1 MSKTAPFLEAE
12 MKQLIFVLVT
22 FLYFAPS
29 LSAQEAT
36 SAPPADKKAQWTRPR
51 SSQRE
56 EDRMK
61 MVLYQIRDR
70 GVRDKKVLAAMQA
83 VPRHWFV
90 PEGQQRRA
98 YQDRALSIG
107 FEQTISQPYIVAVM
121 TASLDIDSSSKVL
134 EIGTGSGYQA
144 AVLNEIT
151 PYVYTI
157 EIIEELGKR
166 TQRCLKV
173 RGYKTIET
181 RIAAGYNGWPEEAPF
196 DAIIVTAAATHVPPP
211 LFKQLKTGGRMCIP
225 IGPPMSVQ
233 ELVIV
238 TKDKDGKAIQKNLFP
253 VRFVPLTRRKQ

>member
-1 MSKTAPFLEAE
+1 
-12 MKQLIFVLVT
+12 MKRLIFVLVT
-22 FLYFAPS
+22 LLYFTPF
-29 LSAQEAT
+29 LSAQEMT
-36 SAPPADKKAQWTRPR
+36 SATPPDKKTQWTRPR
-51 SSQRE
+51 SGERE

-61 MVLYQIRDR
+61 MVLYQIKDR
-70 GVRDKKVLAAMQA
+70 GVKDEKVLEAMKG

-90 PEGQQRRA
+90 PENQQRRA

-121 TASLDIDSSSKVL
+121 TASLDIDSSGKVL
-134 EIGTGSGYQA
+134 ELGTGSGYQA

-166 TQRCLKV
+166 TEECLKV
-173 RGYKTIET
+173 RDYKTIET
-181 RIAAGYNGWPEEAPF
+181 RIADGYNGWPEEAPF

-233 ELVIV
+233 QLVIV
-238 TKDKDGKAIQKNLFP
+238 TKDKDGKAIQKTLLP
-253 VRFVPLTRRKQ
+253 RVLFVPLTRKKE